1 MKTLLTIALL
11 SIIALPALADTPRY
25 ANGEEILDPMSM
37 ENCFEVSKNGE
48 KVRFCDYSQDEKP
61 IYEVNNDQLYK
72 DCGEFG
78 FLVDGECFTRNRDGR
93 LFEIN
98 QEQN

>member
-1 MKTLLTIALL
+1 
-11 SIIALPALADTPRY
+11 
-25 ANGEEILDPMSM
+25 MSR

-48 KVRFCDYSQDEKP
+48 KVRFCDYDQDEKP

-78 FLVDGECFTRNRDGR
+78 FLVDGECFTRNRDNR
-93 LFEIN
+93 LFKID
-98 QEQN
+98 QE